1 MNQLVNETS
10 PYLLQH
16 ADNPVDW
23 HPWNEA
29 ALAKARAENKPI
41 LLSIGYSAC
50 HWCHVMAHESFEDPA
65 TAELMNRLFVNIK
78 VDREERP
85 DLDRIYQLAHQII
98 AQRGGGWPLTMF
110 LTPTDQVPFFGG
122 TYFPN
127 TTKYGMPSFRQ
138 VLERV
143 ADFYRERAADVQ
155 GQADALR
162 ETFARL
168 EARDV
173 SGASGS
179 TPVLDR
185 QPLADFRTSTGQ
197 QIDREHGGFG
207 GAPKFPHPTTIDRL
221 LRDWRRTAHDE
232 KPDKDALYF
241 SALTLQRMA
250 EGGIYDH
257 LGGGFC
263 RYSVDAS
270 WTIPHFEKML
280 YDNGPLLALYAQLFQ
295 ISGDETYR
303 TVARETADWVL
314 RDMRSPEGGFYASLD
329 ADSEGQEGKFYV
341 WTPKQVQALVN
352 ADEYAVLA
360 PRFGLDRPSNF
371 EEPHHQVHAWHLRV
385 YQTIEQVAKSTAQ
398 PVSTVR
404 RLLMSGRAKLL
415 SARNSRVWPGL
426 DDKILSSWNGLM
438 IRGLAIS
445 ARALERPDHA
455 DAAAAA
461 VDLLRSRVFT
471 DGQLKATYKNGR
483 ARLNAYLD
491 DYAFLLDGIVELLQT
506 RWTTAHLQFAVAL
519 ADGLL
524 ERFED
529 RDNGGFWFTS
539 HDHET
544 LLHRSK
550 PMADESLPSGN
561 GVAACALARLG
572 WLLVEPRYL
581 DAAERTLKAGWA
593 SMREYPQAHA
603 SLLNALDE
611 YLEPPELVIVRGEV
625 NQLPAWTTTLAA
637 AYNPRRLIFGLPSD
651 ARDLPVA
658 LASKEAPDTGVLAYV
673 CRGTVCDAPVTTLAE
688 LTKSAG

>member
-1 MNQLVNETS
+1 MNHLANETS

-16 ADNPVDW
+16 AANPVDW
-23 HPWNEA
+23 HPWDEA

-65 TAELMNRLFVNIK
+65 TAEVMNRHFVNIK

-85 DLDRIYQLAHQII
+85 DLDKIYQTAHHFI

-110 LTPTDQVPFFGG
+110 LTPGDQVPFFGG

-127 TTKYGMPSFRQ
+127 TAKYGMPSFTQ

-143 ADFYRERAADVQ
+143 AEYYRDHAADVR

-162 ETFARL
+162 EAFSQL
-168 EARDV
+168 EPGTSAA
-173 SGASGS
+173 ASA
-179 TPVLDR
+179 LDG
-185 QPLADFRTSTGQ
+185 QPLADFREVTGQ
-197 QIDREHGGFG
+197 QTDREHGGFG

-221 LRDWRRTAHDE
+221 LRHWRGSAHE
-232 KPDKDALYF
+232 PEPDKEGLFLA
-241 SALTLQRMA
+241 ALTLSRMA

-263 RYSVDAS
+263 RYSVDRF

-280 YDNGPLLALYAQLFQ
+280 YDNAPLLALYAQMFQ
-295 ISGDETYR
+295 VSGDETFR

-314 RDMRSPEGGFYASLD
+314 REMRSPDGGFYSSLD
-329 ADSEGQEGKFYV
+329 ADSEGVEGRFYV
-341 WTPKQVQALVN
+341 WTPEQVRDLVD
-352 ADEYAVLA
+352 ADEFAALA
-360 PRFGLDRPSNF
+360 PRFGLDQPPNF
-371 EEPHHQVHAWHLRV
+371 EEPHHHVRAWHLRIC
-385 YQTIEQVAKSTAQ
+385 QTVEQIAEKSGQ

-415 SARNSRVWPGL
+415 AARNRRVWPGL
-426 DDKILSSWNGLM
+426 DDKLLTSWNALM
-438 IRGLAIS
+438 IRGLAIA
-445 ARALERPDHA
+445 ARLLDRPDLA

-461 VDLLRSRVFT
+461 VDFLRTSLVV
-471 DGQLKATYKNGR
+471 DGKVMATFKDGR
-483 ARLNAYLD
+483 ARLNGYLD
-491 DYAFLLDGIVELLQT
+491 DYAFLLDALVELLQT
-506 RWTTAHLQFAVAL
+506 RWNTEHLRFAMQL

-529 RDNGGFWFTS
+529 RENGAFWFTS

-550 PMADESLPSGN
+550 PMADEAVPAGN
-561 GVAACALARLG
+561 GVAAFALARLG
-572 WLLVEPRYL
+572 YLVVEPRYL
-581 DAAERTLKAGWA
+581 DAAERTLRAGWRA
-593 SMREYPQAHA
+593 MQEFPHGHC

-611 YLEPPELVIVRGEV
+611 YLQPPQLVILRGDAQEATV
-625 NQLPAWTTTLAA
+625 WAATLGA
-637 AYNPRRLIFGLPSD
+637 AYDPRRLVFAIPRD
-651 ARDLPVA
+651 AGDLPA
-658 LASKEAPDTGVLAYV
+658 GLASKSAAGSPSAVLAYV
-673 CRGTVCDAPVTTLAE
+673 CRGTTCENPVDTLEAA
-688 LTKSAG
+688 LAL